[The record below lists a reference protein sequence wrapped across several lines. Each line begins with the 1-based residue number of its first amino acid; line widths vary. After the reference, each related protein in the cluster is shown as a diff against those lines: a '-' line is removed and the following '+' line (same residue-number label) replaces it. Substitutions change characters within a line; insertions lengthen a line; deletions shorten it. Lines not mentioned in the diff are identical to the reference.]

1 MSSIC
6 PLLLLLLLLL
16 LPLISAQTFHWGPCP
31 SPQVQPN
38 FRVEKVTR
46 AHTHGHTRR
55 AALVLTRVSQQYLG
69 RWYEIEKLPASFEKG
84 TCIEANYSLRKDGTI
99 QVLNSQFYKE
109 KVRSV
114 EGTAVIRDSREP
126 AKLGVSFSY
135 CESDSSPPVP
145 FRQPSIHG
153 SLSLFFLVTPYAP
166 YWVLTTD
173 YTSLSVV
180 YSCTSFL
187 HLFHIDYAW
196 ILSRSPKPS
205 PSTVRYVKQL
215 LVREGIDISRMKAT
229 VQNC

>member
-135 CESDSSPPVP
+135 
-145 FRQPSIHG
+145 F
-153 SLSLFFLVTPYAP
+153 TPYAP

>member
-1 MSSIC
+1 LEFRFENLFLQLKRTQAPTPSHGSSI
-6 PLLLLLLLLL
+6 PAARTPDVLTV
-16 LPLISAQTFHWGPCP
+16 SFNEAKTQTFHWGPCP

-38 FRVEKVTR
+38 FRVEK
-46 AHTHGHTRR
+46 
-55 AALVLTRVSQQYLG
+55 YLG

-135 CESDSSPPVP
+135 
-145 FRQPSIHG
+145 F
-153 SLSLFFLVTPYAP
+153 TPYAP

>member
-38 FRVEKVTR
+38 FRVEK
-46 AHTHGHTRR
+46 
-55 AALVLTRVSQQYLG
+55 YLG

-135 CESDSSPPVP
+135 
-145 FRQPSIHG
+145 F
-153 SLSLFFLVTPYAP
+153 TPYAP